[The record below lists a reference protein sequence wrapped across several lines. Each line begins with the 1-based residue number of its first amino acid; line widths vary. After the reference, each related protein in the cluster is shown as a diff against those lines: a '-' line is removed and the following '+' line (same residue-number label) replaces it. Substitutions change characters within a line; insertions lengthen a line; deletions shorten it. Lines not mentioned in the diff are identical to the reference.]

1 MAEVDR
7 LTRVNEL
14 LKREIATILEKR
26 LLERGNEFVL
36 LSVTEINTSVDLRNA
51 TVYISI
57 FGKDQTMK
65 NKLMRELEK
74 VRPQIQKDIAKNL
87 KFKHTP
93 VLNFK
98 LDTRL
103 ERGDMVLELLNNAD
117 TEENSEV

>member
-57 FGKDQTMK
+57 FGKDQTLK
-65 NKLMRELEK
+65 NKLMRELDK

-103 ERGDMVLELLNNAD
+103 ERGDMVLELLNNTD

>member
-57 FGKDQTMK
+57 FGKDQTLK
-65 NKLMRELEK
+65 NKLMRELDK
-74 VRPQIQKDIAKNL
+74 ARPQIQKDIAKNL

-103 ERGDMVLELLNNAD
+103 ERGDMVLELLNNTD

>member
-1 MAEVDR
+1 MGEVDR

-14 LKREIATILEKR
+14 LKREIATILERR

-51 TVYISI
+51 TVYSSI
-57 FGKDQTMK
+57 FGKDTALK
-65 NKLMRELEK
+65 HKLMREVEK
-74 VRPQIQKDIAKNL
+74 ARPQIQKDIAKNL

-103 ERGDMVLELLNNAD
+103 ERGDMVIELLNSSD
-117 TEENSEV
+117 ENTDN

>member
-36 LSVTEINTSVDLRNA
+36 LSVTDINTSVDLRNA

-98 LDTRL
+98 VDTRL

>member
-57 FGKDQTMK
+57 FGKDQTLK
-65 NKLMRELEK
+65 NKLMRELDK
-74 VRPQIQKDIAKNL
+74 ARPQIQKDIAKNL

-117 TEENSEV
+117 TEENLEA

>member
-1 MAEVDR
+1 MGEVDR

-51 TVYISI
+51 TVYISV
-57 FGKDQTMK
+57 FGKDTAMK
-65 NKLMRELEK
+65 HKLMKEVEK
-74 VRPQIQKDIAKNL
+74 ARVQIQKDIAKNL

-98 LDTRL
+98 LDSRL
-103 ERGDMVLELLNNAD
+103 EKGDMVLNLLNSSE
-117 TEENSEV
+117 EENMDN

>member
-26 LLERGNEFVL
+26 LLERGNAFVL
-36 LSVTEINTSVDLRNA
+36 LSVTEVNTSVDLRNA

-57 FGKDQTMK
+57 FGNDNAMK
-65 NKLMRELEK
+65 HKLMNEVEK
-74 VRPQIQKDIAKNL
+74 SRIQIQKDIAKNL

-103 ERGDMVLELLNNAD
+103 ERGDMVLELLNKSEEE
-117 TEENSEV
+117 TEN